1 MDIHYSEEVQEARA
15 SGRPLVAMETSVV
28 AQGLPYPQN
37 LEAARACEEA
47 VRAAGAV
54 PAPTAVIGGQVHV
67 GLTVEQMRRLAE
79 PGTERLKLGS
89 RELAV
94 AIARRADG
102 GTTVSATC
110 EIAAAAGIRVFATG
124 GIGGVHR
131 ELEVHLD
138 ISQDLG
144 AIARHPVAVVCA
156 GAKSVLDL
164 PRTLEVLETLGV
176 PVFGIGTDDFPA
188 FYSRTSGLK
197 LPFGLAGVQEAAEV
211 IRARFEVLGQGGLV
225 LALPPPEDT
234 ALPRAE
240 VERLILLALDEAR
253 REGVVGQ
260 AVTPYLLSRLAER
273 SEGRTLAANLALLVH
288 NARFAGELAVRLAS

>member
-1 MDIHYSEEVQEARA
+1 MNIHYSEEVQEARA
-15 SGRPLVAMETSVV
+15 AGRPLVAMETSVV

-54 PAPTAVIGGQVHV
+54 SAPTAVIEGRVHV

-79 PGTERLKLGS
+79 PAPGRLKLGS

-94 AIARRADG
+94 AVARRADG

-110 EIAAAAGIRVFATG
+110 EIAAAAGIQVFATG

-176 PVFGIGTDDFPA
+176 PVFGIGTEDFPA

-197 LPFGLAGVQEAAEV
+197 LPFALAGVQEAAEV
-211 IRARFEVLGQGGLV
+211 VRARFDALGQGGLV

-253 REGVVGQ
+253 RQNVVGQ
-260 AVTPYLLSRLAER
+260 AVTPYLLSRLAAL
-273 SEGRTLAANLALLVH
+273 SEGRTLTANLALLVH
-288 NARFAGELAVRLAS
+288 NARFAGELAVQLTT